1 MKKTI
6 EQVVTETLRNA
17 MNYPENVAPHV
28 LGTDMSKPIDA
39 VVTALKAEGYKD
51 PVDPCPIPLG
61 ARVRITGNYP
71 YYNYK
76 GQEGVVVYNPY
87 VNPTWPVRVEFEGR
101 LHEIFRESEV
111 EVISE

>member
-6 EQVVTETLRNA
+6 EQVVTETLRNV

-28 LGTDMSKPIDA
+28 LGTNMSQTIDA
-39 VVTALKAEGYKD
+39 VVTALKAEGYED

-61 ARVRITGNYP
+61 TRVRVTANLP
-71 YYNYK
+71 FYK
-76 GQEGVVVYNPY
+76 GLRGVVVDNPHFSE
-87 VNPTWPVRVEFEGR
+87 TWPIRVEFKDGR
-101 LHEIFRESEV
+101 SEIFRLDEV